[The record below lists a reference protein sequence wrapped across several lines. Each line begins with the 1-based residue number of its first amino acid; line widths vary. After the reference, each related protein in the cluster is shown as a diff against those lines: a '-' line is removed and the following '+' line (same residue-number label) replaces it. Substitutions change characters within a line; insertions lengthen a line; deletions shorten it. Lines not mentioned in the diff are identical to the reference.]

1 MNTNINLIADF
12 CIKHRTNP
20 REYLKDRLICKK
32 VLRKLDEWVEDGTIE
47 DKVTSL
53 NEIIQIIEWI
63 AG

>member
-20 REYLKDRLICKK
+20 REYLTDRLICKK